1 MASPRYAP
9 RLNSWV
15 TAAFALLFGLTFLVW
30 LLGPSLIDQGAP
42 LGPYAGTAWELV
54 YAWVTLPA
62 VGELVIAYIADRLVR
77 ERVRKKAK
85 RAPGLLGA
93 LATAAGVLDY
103 AVLFVAA
110 IPIARRHIL
119 PKPRHAEPGRAHCA
133 LGALRTFRSPRW
145 GLHPPG
151 FTAALGQPVPTGVQ
165 AVSGWQSS
173 VEARLMTR

>member
-93 LATAAGVLDY
+93 LATAAGVLGY

-110 IPIARRHIL
+110 IPIAAVIFFQSLGMLNPDAPIALWELSVLFGLLVGACIL
-119 PKPRHAEPGRAHCA
+119 
-133 LGALRTFRSPRW
+133 LGSQLPSVNRSLPEYKLYQDGSPASKRD
-145 GLHPPG
+145 
-151 FTAALGQPVPTGVQ
+151 
-165 AVSGWQSS
+165 
-173 VEARLMTR
+173 